1 MFFKVINN
9 KWVGLSVGLA
19 FTLLVAGLIFYR
31 AFIVEPIVP
40 KPRFWGHTPIPV
52 NVCPGAHVG
61 ALEEAAVLVPA
72 CDFEFR
78 VKEAADCICPTVAAD
93 WSKVNKPIGYVEVV
107 GGPSDGHEGGL
118 GRTAFSVRNPT
129 PWVNPETKSPEPSG
143 AMVGACVVIPTT
155 GSLEVDVIRVAAHE
169 LAHACGYAHAV
180 GDPTSP
186 TVRLHL
192 MSAGHGY
199 QGEDSRGMTLKAN
212 EIGQLG
218 DGLLKMVETDVE
230 DFTVTEPEAEVGPP
244 PIDLE

>member
-1 MFFKVINN
+1 MYNVISN
-9 KWVGLSVGLA
+9 KWVGLAVGLA
-19 FTLLVAGLIFYR
+19 LTLFAVGLIGYR

-40 KPRFWGHTPIPV
+40 KPRFWGHVPILV
-52 NVCPGAHVG
+52 NVCPGANIG
-61 ALEEAAVLVPA
+61 LLKEAAVLVPA

-78 VKEAADCICPTVAAD
+78 VRGATDCICPTVAAD

-107 GGPSDGHEGGL
+107 GGPSDGYEGGL

-129 PWVNPETKSPEPSG
+129 PWVNPETRKAEPSG
-143 AMVGACVVIPTT
+143 AMIGACVVIPTT
-155 GSLEVDVIRVAAHE
+155 GGFDVDVARVAAHE

-192 MSAGHGY
+192 MSAGHEY

-218 DGLLKMVETDVE
+218 DGLLEITMVDIEE
-230 DFTVTEPEAEVGPP
+230 STVTEPEAKSIEF
-244 PIDLE
+244 E